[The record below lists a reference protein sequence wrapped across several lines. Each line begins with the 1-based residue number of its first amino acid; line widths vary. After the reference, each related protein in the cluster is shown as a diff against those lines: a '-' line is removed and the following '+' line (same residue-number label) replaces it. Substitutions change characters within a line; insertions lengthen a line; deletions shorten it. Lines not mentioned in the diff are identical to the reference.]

1 MRPINWI
8 LIAAIA
14 ILSTSCA
21 TSGVQST
28 GPQTYSLSATRCG
41 LCAPVSSYV
50 TEQATNYCKGQSKQ
64 LVVINIIGNN
74 LQPMFPGS
82 ATINFR
88 CATPIDATAAQLA
101 WDECKRDY
109 ETADLD
115 PIRTKIEVVRAVTD
129 APPPFSIASNEDF
142 PSDSERAVIEKWAT
156 IRDDC
161 LAKQRAARQT
171 SPAATALQL
180 TVAARDSAFSDEI
193 AGKVSAL
200 IVALYQRKMTYGEF
214 AQKRYEIGRDG
225 ADAEREYRQAM
236 LMSDQQLA
244 MQAQQ
249 LAQQNFQ
256 AKVAVWSAYIQAV
269 NARPPQTVVHVEQN
283 VAVH

>member
-1 MRPINWI
+1 MQTRIQI
-8 LIAAIA
+8 LAAA
-14 ILSTSCA
+14 MAVYLAGCA
-21 TSGVQST
+21 TSAVQST

-41 LCAPVSSYV
+41 LCAPVSSYI
-50 TEQATNYCKGQSKQ
+50 TEQATNYCNGQGKQ
-64 LVVINIIGNN
+64 LVVININGNGM
-74 LQPMFPGS
+74 QPMFPGS

-88 CATPIDATAAQLA
+88 CAAPVDTTAVQLV

-109 ETADLD
+109 ETTDLD
-115 PIRTKIEVVRAVTD
+115 PIRSKVEVVRSVAD
-129 APPPFSIASNEDF
+129 APPPFSMASNEDF
-142 PSDSERAVIEKWAT
+142 PSDSERSAIEKWAT
-156 IRDDC
+156 IRDNC

-171 SPAATALQL
+171 SQAATALQV
-180 TVAARDSAFSDEI
+180 TVAARDTAFSDEI

-214 AQKRYEIGRDG
+214 AQKRYEIARDG
-225 ADAEREYRQAM
+225 ADAEREYRQAI

-244 MQAQQ
+244 IQAQQ

-256 AKVAVWSAYIQAV
+256 TKVAAWSAYIQAV

-283 VAVH
+283 VTIH